1 MNIVQNYINYIKKTY
16 RNIFSLI
23 LKKQYNKKII
33 DQFLDKYIET
43 RYYNRRTDIVLD
55 DFELCIN
62 HALEQ
67 VQEKLVGK
75 VKPNT
80 LEKIYQIFQFI
91 LYIDGITKDN
101 CLKEIMIEH
110 TKEEVEEIVSISK
123 NIVKKRKEYLTL
135 FETNQFSISYDSM
148 GFMNQIQLVSLNHNV
163 KISKLYSEYAISKA
177 FNEGIISE
185 DKLFVE
191 YSLVASEI
199 LKKQLNCEKI
209 RHYIIDFNVEL
220 FKKNKKLHRLIE
232 LINDPLVLEHI
243 SIKTLYSDFLKYESQ
258 YEDLIKQGLQISV
271 MLDDIFEC
279 DKIHLEQ
286 LVIFDRILIDMN
298 YRNYDY
304 IRLHKSEIKS
314 EIIDVTLVI

>member
-1 MNIVQNYINYIKKTY
+1 MNVVQDYIDYIEKTY
-16 RNIFSLI
+16 RNILSLI
-23 LKKQYNKKII
+23 LKNKYNKKII
-33 DQFLDKYIET
+33 NQFLNQYIET
-43 RYYNRRTDIVLD
+43 RYYNRKKDIVLD
-55 DFELCIN
+55 DLEICIN

-67 VQEKLVGK
+67 VQESLVGT
-75 VKPNT
+75 VKPDI
-80 LEKIYQIFQFI
+80 LEKIYQAFQFI

-101 CLKEIMIEH
+101 CLKEIISDY
-110 TKEEVEEIVSISK
+110 TKEEYEEILSISK
-123 NIVKKRKEYLTL
+123 NVVKKRKEYLSL
-135 FETNQFSISYDSM
+135 FETNQFSISYDQM
-148 GFMNQIQLVSLNHNV
+148 GFMNQIQLVSLNHHV

-232 LINDPLVLEHI
+232 LINNPLILEHT
-243 SIKTLYSDFLKYESQ
+243 SIKTLYSDFLKYECE
-258 YEDLIKQGLQISV
+258 YENLIKHGVQISV
-271 MLDDIFEC
+271 VLDDIFEC

-298 YRNYDY
+298 YKNYDY

-314 EIIDVTLVI
+314 EIIDITLVI